1 MSAYANYWNDLESNG
16 TACLVGPFG
25 HTWHQPL
32 FTRILKSLVEA
43 EGGVPALILKFLVG
57 NRLRRR
63 WKGLSQPWVAVHV
76 SRRTNANA
84 KTNGRRDVRKESR
97 MRTIPTNTTLVNVLP
112 PIETG
117 VRSLFFLIIF
127 PGGTGRGMLGMECGP
142 PSGDAWRRGDHAG
155 RGMRC
160 RSGPDRKQSAGD
172 GIGPYATKMEERN
185 G

>member
-32 FTRILKSLVEA
+32 FTRILKPLVEA

-97 MRTIPTNTTLVNVLP
+97 MRTIPTNT
-112 PIETG
+112 
-117 VRSLFFLIIF
+117 IF

-142 PSGDAWRRGDHAG
+142 PSGDAWRMGDHAG